1 MSPMKYALFLICCM
15 TLAACVS
22 FEDPSFFKEK
32 EKNNFPKEIA
42 DFGKT
47 LAKEFR
53 QTVYNLNKQGVN
65 YLDVENSIEFR
76 KRFYSDWCNANS
88 CAKKNELSINDL
100 QLSHESLYEMYQNL
114 TSIQIE
120 FINYIIE
127 EGKHC
132 RTADDFL
139 IKLLEINEDIYLQ
152 VPQIEQERL
161 LFITAGL
168 YYLIN
173 EFQIL
178 EQQGQMLILPYN
190 NITIL
195 KTRSESGESGGFWNS
210 CRQFISDIALI
221 IGTELMTGEV
231 VSFVT
236 KIAGA
241 AAFTI
246 IVCLSLPG
254 DTDYKMYCT
263 DMYVKCVNSGG
274 EWSLPNSGGYGKSM
288 CDACREYCISQ
299 HVWDCPRPK

>member
-1 MSPMKYALFLICCM
+1 MKHVLFLISCIM
-15 TLAACVS
+15 FVACDS
-22 FEDPSFFKEK
+22 FEDTSFLKED

-53 QTVYNLNKQGVN
+53 QTIYNLNKQGVN
-65 YLDVENSIEFR
+65 YLDVENTVEFR
-76 KRFYSDWCNANS
+76 NRFYSDWCRANS
-88 CAKKNELSINDL
+88 CVEKNGLSINDL
-100 QLSHESLYEMYQNL
+100 QLSHEVLREMYQNL
-114 TSIQIE
+114 TDIQIK
-120 FINYIIE
+120 FINCVIE

-139 IKLLEINEDIYLQ
+139 IKLLEINADIYLQ

-173 EFQIL
+173 EIQLL
-178 EQQGQMLILPYN
+178 EQQGQMLAVPCN
-190 NITIL
+190 NIPIL

-210 CRQFISDIALI
+210 CRQFVSDIALI
-221 IGTELMTGEV
+221 IGTELMTGEI

-236 KIAGA
+236 RIAGA

-246 IVCLSLPG
+246 TVCLSLPG

-274 EWSLPNSGGYGKSM
+274 EWSFPNSGGYGRSM